1 MSCSPRRVR
10 EVESAQIGSPQT
22 GGGSA
27 GRYDKLAVKVLVADD
42 DAPTRELLSR
52 VLREA
57 GCEVLSAADGKQAWD
72 TYRAGGVS
80 LVITDWEMPGMN
92 GIELCSRIR
101 RHDQVGYTYI
111 IFITSRSG
119 HDHRIEGLSS
129 GADDFISKPVHPEEL
144 RVRFRVAQRILSLET
159 HLRRANHD
167 LVRMNER
174 LLKMARLDP
183 LMEIGNRM
191 AFEEKFD
198 EYHRRAAQE
207 GQGYAVVMC
216 DVDNFKLCNDSFGH
230 QLGDDV
236 LRQVAAA
243 IRALLR
249 ADDAAFRY
257 GGEEIL
263 MLLRRQDLAGAVAAA
278 ERIRRS
284 IEELEFEAG
293 DGRPFH
299 VTVSCGVVCNPAEA
313 PRASGRQELVESADR
328 ALYQAKHLGRNRVVG
343 AWSGARGVQ
352 FATAEEI
359 LGAAAGGVKPQ
370 ANPSRVPAG

>member
-1 MSCSPRRVR
+1 
-10 EVESAQIGSPQT
+10 
-22 GGGSA
+22 
-27 GRYDKLAVKVLVADD
+27 VKVLIADD
-42 DAPTRELLSR
+42 DAATRQLLKR

-57 GCEVLSAADGKQAWD
+57 GCQVLLAADGLQAWE
-72 TYRAGGVS
+72 TYRTGGVS
-80 LVITDWEMPGMN
+80 LVITDWEMPGLS

-111 IFITSRSG
+111 IFITTRSG
-119 HDHRIEGLSS
+119 HDHMIEGLSA

-144 RVRFRVAQRILSLET
+144 RVRLRVAQRILSLEA
-159 HLRRANHD
+159 HLRQANHD

-174 LLKMARLDP
+174 LLKMSRLDP

-198 EYHRRAAQE
+198 EYHRHALQE
-207 GQGYAVVMC
+207 GQRYAVVMC
-216 DVDNFKLCNDSFGH
+216 DVDNFKLCNDNFGH

-243 IRALLR
+243 IRERLR
-249 ADDAAFRY
+249 AGDAAFRY

-263 MLLRRQDLAGAVAAA
+263 MLLGHQDLAGAVAAA
-278 ERIRRS
+278 DRIRAS
-284 IEELEFEAG
+284 IASLEFAAY
-293 DGRPFH
+293 DGSPPFH

-313 PRASGRQELVESADR
+313 SQPFGRRELVERADR

-343 AWSGARGVQ
+343 TWSDGRGVQ
-352 FATAEEI
+352 FATAQEI
-359 LGAAAGGVKPQ
+359 LGPDALEAQPQRSKPSPVKAG
-370 ANPSRVPAG
+370 